1 MPGSFQAKYPLQTSC
16 LQRDFFWGYGVIYSI
31 FNLIVDTAASILA
44 GLLLLRFW
52 MQAVRVRA
60 PLALGQFMFK
70 LTDWLVLPLR
80 RMLPGVGGYD
90 WASLVGAVLVALV
103 SVSLELAVRSAFAPE
118 PLIRLTL
125 LSLVHWIGYGL
136 IGLLFIE
143 VIFSW
148 VNPHAPLAPL
158 VRALNEPV
166 MRPFRRLVPPVG
178 GVDLSPLLV
187 FLLLRIALYLA
198 DSLLLG
204 FA

>member
-1 MPGSFQAKYPLQTSC
+1 M
-16 LQRDFFWGYGVIYSI
+16 IYSI
-31 FNLIVDTAASILA
+31 FNLIIDTVSSVLA

-60 PLALGQFMFK
+60 PLAFGQFMFR

-80 RMLPGVGGYD
+80 RVLPGIGGYD
-90 WASLVGAVLVALV
+90 WASLIGAFLGALV
-103 SVSLELAVRSAFAPE
+103 SIAMELAIRSAFAVE
-118 PLIRLTL
+118 PLLLLTL
-125 LSLVHWIGYGL
+125 LSMVHWIGYGL

-148 VNPHAPLAPL
+148 VNPQAPLAPL
-158 VRALNEPV
+158 VRAMNEPM

-178 GVDLSPLLV
+178 GMDLSPLLV

>member
-1 MPGSFQAKYPLQTSC
+1 M
-16 LQRDFFWGYGVIYSI
+16 IYSI
-31 FNLIVDTAASILA
+31 FNLIIDTVSSVLA

-60 PLALGQFMFK
+60 PLAFGQFMFR

-80 RMLPGVGGYD
+80 RVLPGIGGYD
-90 WASLVGAVLVALV
+90 WASLIGAFLVALV
-103 SVSLELAVRSAFAPE
+103 SIAMELAIRSAFAVE
-118 PLIRLTL
+118 PLLLLTL
-125 LSLVHWIGYGL
+125 LSMVHWIGYGL

-148 VNPHAPLAPL
+148 VNPQAPLAPL
-158 VRALNEPV
+158 VRAMNEPM

-178 GVDLSPLLV
+178 GMDLSPLLV

>member
-1 MPGSFQAKYPLQTSC
+1 
-16 LQRDFFWGYGVIYSI
+16 VIYSI
-31 FNLIVDTAASILA
+31 FNLIIDTASSVLA

-60 PLALGQFMFK
+60 PLAFGQFMFR

-80 RMLPGVGGYD
+80 RVLPGIGGYD
-90 WASLVGAVLVALV
+90 WASLIGAFLVALV
-103 SVSLELAVRSAFAPE
+103 SIDLELAVRSAFAVE
-118 PLIRLTL
+118 PLFLLAL
-125 LSLVHWIGYGL
+125 LSMVHWIGYGL

-148 VNPHAPLAPL
+148 VNPQAPLAPL
-158 VRALNEPV
+158 VRAMNEPV
-166 MRPFRRLVPPVG
+166 MRPFRRLVPPIG

-204 FA
+204 LV

>member
-1 MPGSFQAKYPLQTSC
+1 M
-16 LQRDFFWGYGVIYSI
+16 IYSI
-31 FNLIVDTAASILA
+31 FNLIVDTVSTILA

-60 PLALGQFMFK
+60 PLALGQFMFR

-90 WASLVGAVLVALV
+90 WASLVGAGLVALV
-103 SVSLELAVRSAFAPE
+103 SVGLELAVRSAFAPE
-118 PLIRLTL
+118 PLIL
-125 LSLVHWIGYGL
+125 LALSSMVHWIIYGL

-148 VNPHAPLAPL
+148 VNPHAPLAPV

-166 MRPFRRLVPPVG
+166 MRPFRRIVPPIG